1 MTSYVSI
8 LTPCL
13 NGAKTIAQTLESV
26 SLQTYPAIEHLIIDG
41 GSKDATRSLVAKYS
55 PRASFVSRP
64 GLNQS
69 AALNAGCAIAKGD
82 IVGWVNAD
90 DFYFDRDVVT
100 HAVAAFEAD
109 TTVGLVYG
117 DAVYIDAEGKVLEA
131 RVTPRFS
138 RARLRRYSFIP
149 QPTIFARKAVLER
162 FPISEPLEFV
172 MDAEWMLRLS
182 EHIKFSHVPRL
193 QAVFRYHGSS
203 KLHTLGR
210 AVYTSEV
217 SALRSKYP
225 QSAVRARAG
234 RLVDGAA
241 NVLARLR
248 GFVRL
253 RSITEAQRHDFERIL
268 AQ

>member
-1 MTSYVSI
+1 MTPLVTI

-13 NGAKTIAQTLESV
+13 NGEKTIAQTLESV
-26 SLQTYPAIEHLIIDG
+26 SLQAYSAIEHLIIDG
-41 GSKDATRSLVAKYS
+41 GSRDATQSLVLKYS

-100 HAVAAFEAD
+100 HAVRALEAD
-109 TTVGLVYG
+109 ATVGLVYG
-117 DAVYIDAEGKVLEA
+117 DAIYIDANGKVLEA
-131 RVTPRFS
+131 RVTPGFS

-149 QPTIFARKAVLER
+149 QPTIFFRKSVLQS
-162 FPISEPLEFV
+162 FPISETLEFV
-172 MDAEWMLRLS
+172 MDAEWMLRVS
-182 EHIKFSHVPRL
+182 EHIGFSYVPRL

-210 AVYTSEV
+210 AMYTSEV
-217 SALRSKYP
+217 SVLRSRYP
-225 QSAVRARAG
+225 HSAIGARAG
-234 RLVDGAA
+234 RLIDGAA
-241 NVLARLR
+241 NVLARAR
-248 GFVRL
+248 GSVRL
-253 RSITEAQRHDFERIL
+253 RSITETQRRDFERIL